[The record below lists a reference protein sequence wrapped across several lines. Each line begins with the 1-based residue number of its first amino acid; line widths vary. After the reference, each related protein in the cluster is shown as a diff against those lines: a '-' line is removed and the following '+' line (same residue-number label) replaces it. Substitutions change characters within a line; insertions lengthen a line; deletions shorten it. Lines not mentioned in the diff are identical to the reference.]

1 VKKSAKHAERKR
13 RKTGAVQIKALKWGA
28 LLVVAGLIGYGVSQM
43 DGITYGERDLSAVDF
58 SDLTPTA
65 KRTALKAANQARCTC
80 GCGMTLAQCVSTDM
94 TCPVREG
101 NLDRIRTMVRN
112 AM

>member
-1 VKKSAKHAERKR
+1 
-13 RKTGAVQIKALKWGA
+13 
-28 LLVVAGLIGYGVSQM
+28 
-43 DGITYGERDLSAVDF
+43 
-58 SDLTPTA
+58 
-65 KRTALKAANQARCTC
+65 
-80 GCGMTLAQCVSTDM
+80 MTLAQCVATDM